1 MYELA
6 VGDISKMS
14 RAVEVN
20 IYSKSRIK
28 EFISYQYIPLGTY
41 SFYHTFPSCLGTFY
55 KYFKINKYEKTPC
68 QSPFNQYNRGMTTKK
83 DPKKAEHY
91 VNNKEFTAAVDD
103 FNKLVKKSIAEG
115 KETPRMT
122 EYIGECIYKIATR
135 LSTRPNFINYTY
147 RDEMICDA
155 IENCI
160 QYIGNFNREKSN
172 NAFAYVTQICYYAF
186 LRRIQKEKKQVYIK
200 QQATDAA
207 GITMDAF
214 TTIDGQ
220 HDASLTNTNVEW
232 MQENMNRVEYEPR
245 KSKRK
250 PKENTKNNLEKFT
263 KE

>member
-1 MYELA
+1 
-6 VGDISKMS
+6 
-14 RAVEVN
+14 
-20 IYSKSRIK
+20 
-28 EFISYQYIPLGTY
+28 
-41 SFYHTFPSCLGTFY
+41 
-55 KYFKINKYEKTPC
+55 
-68 QSPFNQYNRGMTTKK
+68 MTTKK

-91 VNNKEFTAAVDD
+91 VNNKEFTAAVAE
-103 FNKLVKKSIAEG
+103 FNTLVKEAVAANQVP
-115 KETPRMT
+115 PRMT

-160 QYIGNFNREKSN
+160 QYIRNFNVEKSS

-200 QQATDAA
+200 QAQIMESS
-207 GITMDAF
+207 ITMDSF
-214 TTIDGQ
+214 STIDGQ
-220 HDASLTNTNVEW
+220 HDPTLSNSNVDW

-245 KSKRK
+245 KSKNK
-250 PKENTKNNLEKFT
+250 KVKKEKSLEKFT

>member
-1 MYELA
+1 
-6 VGDISKMS
+6 
-14 RAVEVN
+14 
-20 IYSKSRIK
+20 
-28 EFISYQYIPLGTY
+28 
-41 SFYHTFPSCLGTFY
+41 
-55 KYFKINKYEKTPC
+55 
-68 QSPFNQYNRGMTTKK
+68 MTKKK

-91 VNNKEFTAAVDD
+91 VNNKEFTAAVAE
-103 FNKLVKKSIAEG
+103 FNTLVAKAKSAG
-115 KETPRMT
+115 KEPPRMT

-160 QYIGNFNREKSN
+160 QYIGNFNVEKSN

-200 QQATDAA
+200 QQATDAT

-220 HDASLTNTNVEW
+220 HDSTLTNTNVEW